1 MEKELLEK
9 ESSFEMTETAG
20 LVFLVESF
28 LEENF
33 QFRRNLL
40 MGKTEVRLRPMA
52 SAHCRDTELDS
63 EESKEGGHWR
73 KQVAETGH

>member
-20 LVFLVESF
+20 LVFQVESF

-33 QFRRNLL
+33 QFR
-40 MGKTEVRLRPMA
+40 
-52 SAHCRDTELDS
+52 
-63 EESKEGGHWR
+63 
-73 KQVAETGH
+73 

>member
-40 MGKTEVRLRPMA
+40 MGKTEVRCNGCDQWLPLTAETLNSIVRKA
-52 SAHCRDTELDS
+52 K
-63 EESKEGGHWR
+63 KEGIGEN
-73 KQVAETGH
+73 KSP